1 MEHVVEKS
9 HYRIGDMVAIQAN
22 GPIEKLRLTGTIRLA
37 GAAGMVI
44 ALVADRH
51 AQNHYT
57 PGTDRAR

>member
-1 MEHVVEKS
+1 MS
-9 HYRIGDMVAIQAN
+9 RN
-22 GPIEKLRLTGTIRLA
+22 SKLVITVA

-57 PGTDRAR
+57 PGTGRAR